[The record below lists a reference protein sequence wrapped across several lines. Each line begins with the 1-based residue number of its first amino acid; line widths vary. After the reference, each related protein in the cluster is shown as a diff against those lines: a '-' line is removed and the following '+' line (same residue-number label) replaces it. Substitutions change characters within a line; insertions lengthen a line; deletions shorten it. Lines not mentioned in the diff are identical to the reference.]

1 VLHSGNET
9 NETRFFEFKWKENV
23 KRGEWRRGSRG
34 ERERE
39 RERELGESTFGCGTI
54 STLLDFKKYIF
65 LFFFF
70 FFLAIAM

>member
-39 RERELGESTFGCGTI
+39 RERERARREHVWLWHNIYFAGF
-54 STLLDFKKYIF
+54 
-65 LFFFF
+65 
-70 FFLAIAM
+70 